1 MSTDLLSFDCR
12 FQYGQGFTLESA
24 FALPPGISVLFG
36 PSGSGKSTCLSLIAG
51 LLRPDAGAIRL
62 CDTPLVDRVSGLW
75 VPPHRRR
82 LGVVFQDHLLFPHQ
96 TIRRNLGYGMA
107 SRDDNGTRLGSVV
120 EMLDLGGLLD
130 RYPAQLSGG
139 EQRRVALGR
148 AMLSEPRLLLM
159 DEPLTGLDEAM
170 RDRILHHLHQVH
182 ERLGVPMLLVSHDQ
196 VVVRRMAGHVVVL
209 EEGRVVDQGPAH
221 ETLDRATTR
230 TMASHPGPI
239 NLLRVEEVR
248 RSGDHHEGVIAGQP
262 FHLAGPIAPDSTA
275 VYVRCLPRDVALL
288 IGEGEVP
295 RISMRNHLVG
305 TIRDLIHIPGDHR
318 ALVAVDVGQLIW
330 VEVTESA
337 CQELNLATG
346 VRVTCLIKALAT
358 DIVG

>member
-62 CDTPLVDRVSGLW
+62 HDTTLVDRALGRW

-82 LGVVFQDHLLFPHQ
+82 LGMVFQDHLLFPHL
-96 TIRRNLGYGMA
+96 TIRGNLRYGMT
-107 SRDDNGTRLGSVV
+107 SRHRHPTSSVEQVV

-130 RYPAQLSGG
+130 RYPGQLSGG

-239 NLLRVEEVR
+239 NLLRIEDVR
-248 RSGDHHEGVIAGQP
+248 QSGDHHEGVMAGQP
-262 FHLAGPIAPDSTA
+262 FHLAGPIAPDSTT

-288 IGEGEVP
+288 IGEVP

-330 VEVTESA
+330 VEVTDSA
-337 CQELNLATG
+337 CRELSLATG

-358 DIVG
+358 DVVG